1 MNCFNPAI
9 TFLLARIPIFVAFA
23 LLTSECPVVTATHQP
38 GSGWSF
44 PHPANV
50 DRESGPTHNRRIANE
65 LAAFDRS
72 YDGRTW
78 EQLIFV
84 VVAPLLLF
92 HCLSDEH
99 A

>member
-1 MNCFNPAI
+1 
-9 TFLLARIPIFVAFA
+9 
-23 LLTSECPVVTATHQP
+23 
-38 GSGWSF
+38 
-44 PHPANV
+44 V
-50 DRESGPTHNRRIANE
+50 DRESGPTHDCWIANQ
-65 LAAFDRS
+65 LTAFDRS